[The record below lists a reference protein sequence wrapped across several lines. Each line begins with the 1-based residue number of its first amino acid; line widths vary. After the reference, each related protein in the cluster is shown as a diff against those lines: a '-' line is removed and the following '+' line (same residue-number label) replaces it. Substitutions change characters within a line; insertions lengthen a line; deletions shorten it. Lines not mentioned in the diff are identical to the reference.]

1 MSDTLPAFADLG
13 LPASM
18 LTALETLGYETPSP
32 IQAAAIPVLLA
43 GHDLIGQAQTG
54 TGKTAAFALP
64 LLARLDPAVA
74 GPQILVLTPT
84 RELAIQVA
92 EACQRYAHG
101 IPGFHVVPIYGGQSM
116 HQQLHQL
123 RRGVHVVVGTP
134 GRVMDHLRRESLSL
148 AALRALVL
156 DEADEMLRMG
166 FLEDVEWILEHTP
179 ATRQTA
185 LFSATMPD
193 AIRDVA
199 QRHLR
204 EPREIRIK
212 AKTSTVEAV
221 RQRYWQVGGLHKLD
235 ALTRMLEVEETD
247 AVLIFVRT
255 KTATVE
261 LAEKLEA
268 RGYACAALNGDM
280 NQAQREKAI
289 EQLKNEE
296 LDIVIATD
304 VAARGLDVPRIS
316 HVINYDVPYDIES
329 YVHRIG
335 RTGRAGRTGEA
346 ILFVAPREMRL
357 LRAIERATRQPIEP
371 MRAPSLSAIADRRGT
386 QFREAVTE
394 HLAREDLD
402 FFEALVRDIAD
413 VQDVDPARVGAAL
426 AWMVQRDR
434 PLRFESGPA
443 PRVERDA
450 APAREPVREPARR
463 EERPRRE
470 ASAAPARPTRL
481 PRPAELEEFL
491 AAPPKEA
498 EAEPA
503 TPARR
508 APRERSDE
516 VDMVRYRLDVGLTH
530 GATPKHIVGAIA
542 NEAGLDSRYIGR
554 IELYDDHTLVDLPAG
569 MPRELLQHMKKV
581 RFGKFRFNL
590 RPADEEA
597 APPRV
602 RGRDEPTARS
612 HAPRTP
618 ARAGA
623 SRAGAGEEHRSR
635 PPRDAGP
642 TERRPRPDARP
653 PHGAGPRRA
662 HEAGARGERA
672 AGPQRDGSAPPRRR
686 DERGARDGTPPP
698 RRGAPGG
705 GGRGP
710 ARGPRRS

>member
-1 MSDTLPAFADLG
+1 MSDTVSAFADLG

-18 LTALETLGYETPSP
+18 LAVLEALGYETPSP

-64 LLARLDPAVA
+64 LLARLDPAAV

-148 AALRALVL
+148 AKLSALVL

-179 ATRQTA
+179 PTRQTA

-199 QRHLR
+199 RRHLR

-221 RQRYWQVGGLHKLD
+221 RQRYWQVGGLYKLD

-335 RTGRAGRTGEA
+335 RTGRAGRPGEA

-371 MRAPSLSAIADRRGT
+371 MRAPSLSAIADRRGL
-386 QFREAVTE
+386 QFREAVAE

-402 FFEALVRDIAD
+402 FFEALVREIAD
-413 VQDVDPARVGAAL
+413 AQDVDPARVGAAL
-426 AWMVQRDR
+426 AWMVQRER

-443 PRVERDA
+443 PRAEREPA
-450 APAREPVREPARR
+450 PAPAREAR
-463 EERPRRE
+463 
-470 ASAAPARPTRL
+470 AAPAARPGRL
-481 PRPAELEEFL
+481 PRPAELDEFL
-491 AAPPKEA
+491 ATPPREQAPV
-498 EAEPA
+498 PA
-503 TPARR
+503 AAGRR
-508 APRERSDE
+508 APRERSAE
-516 VDMVRYRLDVGLTH
+516 VDMLRYRLDVGLTH

-554 IELYDDHTLVDLPAG
+554 VELFDDYTLVDLPAG

-590 RPADEEA
+590 RPADEAEA
-597 APPRV
+597 APRARRDEDAAPARTPRPA
-602 RGRDEPTARS
+602 GRDG
-612 HAPRTP
+612 APRS
-618 ARAGA
+618 
-623 SRAGAGEEHRSR
+623 SRDDR
-635 PPRDAGP
+635 PPRADAARRGAARDDRGP
-642 TERRPRPDARP
+642 REAPSRRGDDHTPQRTAPARPDS
-653 PHGAGPRRA
+653 
-662 HEAGARGERA
+662 AGARGDRSSRP
-672 AGPQRDGSAPPRRR
+672 GPRPDGSVPPRRR
-686 DERGARDGTPPP
+686 DARGSPDGARPPP
-698 RRGAPGG
+698 RRGPPGG
-705 GGRGP
+705 GGPRGP
-710 ARGPRRS
+710 ARGSRRS